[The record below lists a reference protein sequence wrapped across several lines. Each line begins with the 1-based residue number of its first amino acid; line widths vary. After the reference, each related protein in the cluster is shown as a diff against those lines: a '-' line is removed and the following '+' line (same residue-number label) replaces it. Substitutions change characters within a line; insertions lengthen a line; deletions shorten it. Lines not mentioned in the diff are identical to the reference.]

1 MTPQLNLIFINSL
14 RGIHSVE
21 SLISHT
27 EKIYYFVVNYNA
39 ETLSKNAARGYEES
53 IESWFS
59 GGSTR
64 FEDAEHTARY
74 F

>member
-1 MTPQLNLIFINSL
+1 M
-14 RGIHSVE
+14 E

-64 FEDAEHTARY
+64 FEDAENTARY